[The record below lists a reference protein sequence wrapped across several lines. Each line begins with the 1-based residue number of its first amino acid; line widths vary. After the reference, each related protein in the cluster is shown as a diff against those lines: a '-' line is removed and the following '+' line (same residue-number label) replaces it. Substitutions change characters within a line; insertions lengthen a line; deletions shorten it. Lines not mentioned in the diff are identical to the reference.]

1 MASRVVLHIGPRK
14 TATTYLQR
22 ALQILVQSGRLDR
35 SIYPIE
41 TRGRVDHNQV
51 PGLIDLARASGG
63 IGLQPD
69 AWTHQDGTDANSLMT
84 AVTAASDDV
93 ILSAEALSVLT
104 DDGAAAVIEALQPTP
119 VDVVIT
125 ARDLARILPSSWQQH
140 MRNGNYEA
148 YADYLRLRAEE
159 RESGRHREELRRGF
173 WRAYRYGELVRRWRS
188 AGARSVAVVTVPA
201 QGGGAHLVWQRFTAA
216 VAVPALPAEPP
227 DVPEDKANVS
237 LTGAES
243 FAIYGLNL
251 AARASGEGRRNVRA
265 MHRALIRRGWTD
277 RPDRG
282 GRLGLPADVM
292 PEVSQWAQED
302 VADLAATGVTVY
314 GDLADLS
321 VSPEGPDGVPGAE
334 SVAAAA
340 GSAAYLLGKRRGEIP
355 SADEDSDDQ
364 D

>member
-35 SIYPIE
+35 SIYPID

-51 PGLIDLARASGG
+51 PGLIDLAHTSGG

-69 AWTHQDGTDANSLMT
+69 AWTHQDGSDARSLIA
-84 AVTAASDDV
+84 AVTATPGEV

-104 DDGAAAVIEALQPTP
+104 EDGAAAVIEALRPVP

-125 ARDLARILPSSWQQH
+125 ARDLGRILPSSWQQH

-173 WRAYRYGELVRRWRS
+173 WRAYRYGELVRRWS
-188 AGARSVAVVTVPA
+188 GAGAHSVSVVTVPA
-201 QGGGAHLVWQRFTAA
+201 SGGDAHLVWQRFSAA
-216 VAVPALPAEPP
+216 LGVPGLPAEPP

-237 LTGAES
+237 LTGPET

-251 AARASGEGRRNVRA
+251 AARTAGVGRRDVRA
-265 MHRALIRRGWTD
+265 MHRALIRRGWTA

-282 GRLGLPADVM
+282 ARLGLPADLR
-292 PEVSQWAQED
+292 PAVSRWAQED
-302 VADLAATGVTVY
+302 MSDLATTGVTVY
-314 GDLADLS
+314 GDLADLA
-321 VSPEGPDGVPGAE
+321 VSPEGSDDVPGAE
-334 SVAAAA
+334 LVAAAA
-340 GSAAYLLGKRRGEIP
+340 GAAAYLLSQRRGGQP
-355 SADEDSDDQ
+355 SSEEDSGDED
-364 D
+364 